1 MSPSHLI
8 NNPVSDSCV
17 ASEVMKDVSYPV
29 ILKRNEEKSK
39 GSAELVSAKG
49 PRALE
54 NTERSSVRN
63 LVPNMTAPALM
74 EMWIVIVPQDVY
86 VDKTQTEW
94 SALVSCLGL
103 V

>member
-1 MSPSHLI
+1 MLSRRI
-8 NNPVSDSCV
+8 
-17 ASEVMKDVSYPV
+17 
-29 ILKRNEEKSK
+29 EEKFK

-54 NTERSSVRN
+54 NTERSLVRN

-94 SALVSCLGL
+94 SAPVSCLGL